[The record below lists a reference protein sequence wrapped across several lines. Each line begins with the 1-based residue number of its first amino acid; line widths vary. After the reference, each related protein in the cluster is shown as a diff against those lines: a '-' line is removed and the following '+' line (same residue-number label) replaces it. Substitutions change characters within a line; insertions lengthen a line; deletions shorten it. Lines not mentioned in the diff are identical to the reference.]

1 MEKYFIY
8 LAAMLLLILGAV
20 DLGRNFVLRNNADYT
35 IGEVV
40 SIWQPNPET
49 VKRGN
54 SKWAY
59 FSYSVDGKKYLSKNR
74 IQVSMS
80 TKIGE
85 KIEIKYDKRNPEKLY
100 SFSGK
105 RGLILIAVSLVLF
118 IVGKFFY
125 GGD

>member
-8 LAAMLLLILGAV
+8 IAAMLFLILGAV
-20 DLGRNFVLRNNADYT
+20 DLGRNFVLRNNTDYT

-40 SIWQPNPET
+40 SIWQPNPEA

-59 FSYSVDGKKYLSKNR
+59 FSYSVDGKNYLSKNR

-80 TKIGE
+80 TKIVE
-85 KIEIKYDKRNPEKLY
+85 KNKMR
-100 SFSGK
+100 
-105 RGLILIAVSLVLF
+105 
-118 IVGKFFY
+118 
-125 GGD
+125 

>member
-8 LAAMLLLILGAV
+8 IAAMLLLILGAV
-20 DLGRNFVLRNNADYT
+20 DLGRNYVLRNNTDYT

-40 SIWQPNPET
+40 SIWQPNPEA
-49 VKRGN
+49 VKKGN

-59 FSYSVDGKKYLSKNR
+59 FSYYVDGKKYLSKNR

-85 KIEIKYDKRNPEKLY
+85 KIKIKYDKRNPEKLY
-100 SFSGK
+100 SFSVK
-105 RGLILIAVSLVLF
+105 RGFILLAVSLVLF
-118 IVGKFFY
+118 AVGKFELF
-125 GGD
+125 

>member
-8 LAAMLLLILGAV
+8 IAAMLLLILGAV
-20 DLGRNFVLRNNADYT
+20 DLGRNYVLRNNTDYT

-40 SIWQPNPET
+40 SIWQPNPEA
-49 VKRGN
+49 VKKGN

-59 FSYSVDGKKYLSKNR
+59 FSYSVDGKNYLSKNR

-85 KIEIKYDKRNPEKLY
+85 KNKIKYDKRNPEKLY
-100 SFSGK
+100 SFSVK
-105 RGLILIAVSLVLF
+105 RGFILLAVSLVLF
-118 IVGKFFY
+118 AVGKFELF
-125 GGD
+125 